1 MSASVTIPVY
11 MSSDEFLAWNPGGD
25 ATWQLVDGVPQAMAP
40 ASTVH
45 GKILARLAQVLEN
58 HFDAR
63 NSPCAAIIEP
73 GVVPHLN
80 ASHNLRVPDLAVT
93 CTELE
98 DRQATL
104 TDPVLVAEVLSP
116 SNQAETWNN
125 VWAYTSIPSVVEV
138 LVLRSVFIGADL
150 LRRQPDGAWPREPER
165 ITEGDLV
172 LDSIGLRMPLRDLY
186 RRTPLWRP
194 PAA

>member
-1 MSASVTIPVY
+1 MSEAVKIPVY
-11 MSSDEFLAWNPGGD
+11 MSVDEFLAWNPSGEEM
-25 ATWQLVDGVPQAMAP
+25 WQLVDGVPQAMAP

-45 GKILARLAQVLEN
+45 GKILARLAQTIGN
-58 HFDAR
+58 HLDAR
-63 NSPCAAIIEP
+63 NSPCSVIIEP
-73 GVVPHLN
+73 GIVPHLN
-80 ASHNLRVPDLAVT
+80 ASHNVRVPDLAVT

-125 VWAYTSIPSVVEV
+125 VWAYTSIPSVAEV

-150 LRRQPDGAWPREPER
+150 LRRQPDGTWPREPER

-172 LDSIGLRMPLRDLY
+172 LDSIGLRTPLMDLY

-194 PAA
+194 PAG